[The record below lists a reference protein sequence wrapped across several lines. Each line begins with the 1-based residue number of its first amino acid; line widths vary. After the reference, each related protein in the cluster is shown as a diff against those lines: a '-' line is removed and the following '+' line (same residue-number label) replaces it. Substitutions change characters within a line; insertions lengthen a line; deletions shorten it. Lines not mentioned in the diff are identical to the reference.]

1 MGLEIILVTAFLSIS
16 AVALA
21 VGLVLREWW
30 AVGRAGRTESTAL
43 RLRRPADVFDRKPS
57 KDLFDK
63 VDIAFDRLVM
73 ESGTELTSQTT
84 FLIMLAAGLLMGGSL
99 WLYHDEPLMGI
110 MGAMSGMAIP
120 LMFLSSTRA
129 RRLRQL
135 SDQLPHAI
143 ETLARATRAGRS
155 VEQALDLVAQESE
168 GVLSQ
173 EFRRCQQQLSLG
185 RGFDK
190 ALRSLAHRVRILEMQ
205 LLATTLIVQ
214 RQAGGPLSETLDR
227 MTAVIRERLAA
238 QKQVRAATA
247 AGRMS
252 TLVVASI
259 APLIVIFLFSF
270 RRDHLFV
277 LFEDV
282 IGRSLLLLAM
292 VLEIMGLAWV
302 AWLMRTER

>member
-1 MGLEIILVTAFLSIS
+1 MGTEVILVTAFLSIS

-21 VGLVLREWW
+21 VGLVVREWW
-30 AVGRAGRTESTAL
+30 AVGRPGHGEPPTF
-43 RLRRPADVFDRKPS
+43 RLRRTADVFDQPS
-57 KDLFDK
+57 PSAMLGK
-63 VDIAFDRLVM
+63 VDLAFDRLVL
-73 ESGTELTSQTT
+73 ESGTELTSATT
-84 FLIMLAAGLLMGGSL
+84 FLIMLASGLFAGGTM
-99 WLYHDEPLMGI
+99 WLYHDQPLMGVL
-110 MGAMSGMAIP
+110 GAMSGMAVP
-120 LMFLSSTRA
+120 LLLLSSIRS
-129 RRLRQL
+129 RRMRQI

-155 VEQALDLVAQESE
+155 VEQAMDLVAQESN

-173 EFRRCQQQLSLG
+173 EFRRCQQQLNLG
-185 RGFDK
+185 RSFEK
-190 ALRSLAHRVRILEMQ
+190 TLRSLAHRVRVMEMQ

-227 MTAVIRERLAA
+227 MTTVIRERLAA
-238 QKQVRAATA
+238 QRQVRAATA

-277 LFEDV
+277 LFDDLL
-282 IGRSLLLLAM
+282 GRSLLLLAM
-292 VLEIMGLAWV
+292 VLEIIGLIWV
-302 AWLMRTER
+302 VWLMRSER